1 MDTLLPT
8 TATLPATVPALRSWG
23 DLLHEG
29 FYALMLLRQGAQ
41 PPDVRAFR
49 RALRDWL
56 GETERE
62 ARRQGAEPEDAR
74 LACFAFAALADELAL
89 GSPGALRE
97 AWLQQPLQHE
107 LFDEPLAGE
116 RFFEHLDRLREQGPR
131 RLALLQ
137 VFHLCL
143 LLGFR
148 GRYALDGAEAL
159 AWTTTRLGDEIARWR
174 GGRVPLAP
182 HAQPPDRPVHRLRRA
197 WPAWASAAVVCGV
210 ALLAFG
216 ALQWDLAR
224 TADRALAPHRDV
236 VRPLPELAHLTV
248 TLP

>member
-1 MDTLLPT
+1 MNAPD
-8 TATLPATVPALRSWG
+8 PASPAASRRLCE
-23 DLLHEG
+23 LMHEG
-29 FYALMLLRQGAQ
+29 FFALALLREGHVPEAGG
-41 PPDVRAFR
+41 DGLRA
-49 RALRDWL
+49 ALTAWL
-56 GETERE
+56 AGLAPAADRL
-62 ARRQGAEPEDAR
+62 GVDAEDLR
-74 LACFAFAALADELAL
+74 LASFAFAALADEIVL
-89 GSPGALRE
+89 GSSLPVRD
-97 AWLQQPLQHE
+97 AWRRRPLQLE
-107 LFDEPLAGE
+107 LFGEQLAGE
-116 RFFEHLDRLREQGPR
+116 RFFEHLERLREQGPR